1 MCTRAVVRSRAAGR
15 GNILARC
22 VLRRLAVAINCSDA
36 FSDALPR
43 QFSRFMHP
51 RRGLGREK
59 RPSLAAYR
67 RCASKTSWL
76 WQDMRAMHPKSAAN
90 HRWRIHHAH
99 ILPGRGPFRC
109 TDPSDHTWGANLAR
123 EPHRTGPPESC
134 MGHES
139 CYRSRLSGKGSD
151 QAKMPTFWQ
160 KRTLKKKL
168 SPKALTSF

>member
-123 EPHRTGPPESC
+123 EPHRTGPPRI
-134 MGHES
+134 MHGA
-139 CYRSRLSGKGSD
+139 RILLSLASERERIRPSQNAD
-151 QAKMPTFWQ
+151 VLAKTN
-160 KRTLKKKL
+160 
-168 SPKALTSF
+168 PKEKAEP